1 MRNAECGVRNT
12 LKNILFIVITLWL
25 PVLVHAETAQQP
37 EVLFEPQHPGPGDI
51 MVVTI
56 KNVTGAVEGTFNGR
70 KIYFNPSRESFKS
83 IVGIDLSVVPGKYEM
98 EISAAGNTMRRS
110 VRVVKKKYGLQR
122 LTLPKDMVEL
132 SPENEARVEREQHKM
147 SAIWPNESE
156 LVWTGNFS
164 NPLEGE
170 IVTQFGVKRI
180 INKIPK
186 NPHSGVDVSGKEGD
200 PVHAP
205 NNAVVVLVD
214 DQFYSGNSVVLD
226 HGQGIYTMFFH
237 LSKILV
243 NPGQKVK
250 KGEVIALVGSTGRS
264 TGAHLHWG
272 ARVQGA
278 KVNPL
283 ELIKLKLE

>member
-1 MRNAECGVRNT
+1 
-12 LKNILFIVITLWL
+12 
-25 PVLVHAETAQQP
+25 
-37 EVLFEPQHPGPGDI
+37 
-51 MVVTI
+51 MVVTV
-56 KNVTGAVEGTFNGR
+56 KNVAGAVEGTFNGR
-70 KIYFNPSRESFKS
+70 KVYFNPSRDSLKA
-83 IVGIDLSVVPGKYEM
+83 IIGIDLSTSPGKYEM
-98 EISAAGNTMRRS
+98 EISAGGGSLRRS
-110 VRVVKKKYGLQR
+110 VQVVKKKYGLQR

-132 SPENEARVEREQHKM
+132 TPENEARVEREQRKM
-147 SAIWPNESE
+147 AAIWPNESE
-156 LVWTGNFS
+156 LVWAGNFS

-186 NPHSGVDVSGKEGD
+186 NPHSGVDVSGEEGD

-205 NNAVVVLVD
+205 NNGFVVLID

-243 NPGQKVK
+243 SAGQKVK

-278 KVNPL
+278 KVDPL